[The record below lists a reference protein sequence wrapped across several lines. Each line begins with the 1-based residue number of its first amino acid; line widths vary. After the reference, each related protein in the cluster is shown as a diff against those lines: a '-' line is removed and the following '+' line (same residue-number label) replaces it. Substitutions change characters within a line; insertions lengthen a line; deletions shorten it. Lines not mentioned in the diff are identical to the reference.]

1 MQLQAQ
7 NSQQGLKH
15 KKRTRS
21 RIAIA
26 IATMALAS
34 VVSTVQAKS
43 DKVTWNDIVSDQ
55 ETTTDVLGYGMGVK
69 AQRYSDLTQINTD
82 TIKAMVPQW
91 TMSFGDEK
99 QRGQETQALY
109 HDGVLYVTASYS
121 RIFAMDARTGE
132 KLWTYSHRLPED
144 IRPCCDVVNRGAAIY
159 GDKVYFGTLD
169 ARVVALDKKTGKRVW
184 SKKFGDHK
192 AGYTMTGAPTIIKDK
207 KTGRVM
213 LIHGSSGDEFGVVG
227 KLFARDPETG
237 EEIWM
242 RPFVEGHMGRINGKE
257 STPTGDS
264 VGAQHGENHFK
275 QGPAGASTYTPL
287 TIDAKRGM
295 VYASTAEEYGFTGE
309 AGPYSVIAYDL
320 KTGRRAW
327 QQSLLPTPA
336 ERRRIC
342 GSRETDCRNMFSA
355 GTSVLIHPVSR
366 DKDILVVGL
375 KSGVVHALDP
385 DEGGLVLW
393 SNQVAE
399 GGDLGGIMYGL
410 ASDAD
415 KIYVP
420 VADVDSPE
428 GRFTGSLVA
437 IDAASGIVVWRA
449 AAPKPACNWDSKY
462 CVGGQVAAVTVVSNM
477 VFAGFWDGY
486 LRIYAADDGRL
497 LREIDTAIEYDAV
510 NGTASGGQVSG
521 YPVSVGKDALYVTSG
536 ASSIMKSG
544 NALLVYT
551 VDGK

>member
-184 SKKFGDHK
+184 SKKNLVI
-192 AGYTMTGAPTIIKDK
+192 T
-207 KTGRVM
+207 
-213 LIHGSSGDEFGVVG
+213 
-227 KLFARDPETG
+227 KLA
-237 EEIWM
+237 
-242 RPFVEGHMGRINGKE
+242 
-257 STPTGDS
+257 
-264 VGAQHGENHFK
+264 
-275 QGPAGASTYTPL
+275 
-287 TIDAKRGM
+287 
-295 VYASTAEEYGFTGE
+295 
-309 AGPYSVIAYDL
+309 
-320 KTGRRAW
+320 
-327 QQSLLPTPA
+327 
-336 ERRRIC
+336 
-342 GSRETDCRNMFSA
+342 
-355 GTSVLIHPVSR
+355 
-366 DKDILVVGL
+366 IL
-375 KSGVVHALDP
+375 
-385 DEGGLVLW
+385 
-393 SNQVAE
+393 
-399 GGDLGGIMYGL
+399 
-410 ASDAD
+410 
-415 KIYVP
+415 
-420 VADVDSPE
+420 
-428 GRFTGSLVA
+428 
-437 IDAASGIVVWRA
+437 
-449 AAPKPACNWDSKY
+449 
-462 CVGGQVAAVTVVSNM
+462 
-477 VFAGFWDGY
+477 
-486 LRIYAADDGRL
+486 
-497 LREIDTAIEYDAV
+497 
-510 NGTASGGQVSG
+510 
-521 YPVSVGKDALYVTSG
+521 
-536 ASSIMKSG
+536 
-544 NALLVYT
+544 
-551 VDGK
+551 